1 MDVADST
8 TSGEPLM
15 RASRLWGSTPQLLRF
30 LVVGGVNTLF
40 GYGAFALLLLIGL
53 HYAWAALLG
62 TIAGVLFNFF
72 TTGRLVFDRSS
83 SGGLFRFVAVY
94 AVVYFLNVAALW
106 IFEQVGINPY
116 VSGLILILPMA
127 CVSFL
132 LMRRFVFRSA
142 HGAH

>member
-1 MDVADST
+1 MDVADPST
-8 TSGEPLM
+8 PLKPST
-15 RASRLWGSTPQLLRF
+15 RASRMWAATPQLLRF
-30 LVVGGVNTLF
+30 LVVGGVNTVF
-40 GYGAFALLLLIGL
+40 GYCAFTALLLIGL

-83 SGGLFRFVAVY
+83 SGGLFRFVAIY

-106 IFEQVGINPY
+106 IFEQVGVNPY
-116 VSGLILILPMA
+116 VAGLILILPMA